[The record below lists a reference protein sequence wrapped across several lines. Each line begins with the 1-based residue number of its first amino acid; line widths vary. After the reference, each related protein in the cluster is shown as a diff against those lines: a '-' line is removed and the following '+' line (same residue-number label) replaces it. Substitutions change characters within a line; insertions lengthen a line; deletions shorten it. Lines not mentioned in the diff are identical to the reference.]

1 MHGRPGD
8 IFEGCRFLAFLI
20 DQKKADLIFCDENQM
35 RVFFSRIYVKLGF
48 RKQAIMLRIDRF

>member
-35 RVFFSRIYVKLGF
+35 RVFFPNLCETRL
-48 RKQAIMLRIDRF
+48 

>member
-35 RVFFSRIYVKLGF
+35 RVFFPEF
-48 RKQAIMLRIDRF
+48 MWN